1 MRARWGSLSLRS
13 KMFFAFGALILLA
26 AVVISIYSASLAVTE
41 MDAYMLGSLDRN
53 LRYVGREIE
62 GQLHS
67 AGSQAILFAGSAA
80 VSRALTDYDSKEPL
94 AQWEGWRELQAA
106 CNYWMATNQLSD
118 IRIHI
123 DGRYLFLRDG
133 QRYIPDVAAPE
144 ALRERQGNVQVLW
157 DMFSVPGLYSC
168 YAPIVAGWR
177 QTGYVELRLPLA
189 PLLRVMDTQL
199 QTGMTCYL
207 TDGDSLMNAA
217 GELLAM
223 PAALKQQPLDGG
235 DLTHIHHAAPEG
247 KLLYTVMKLEGYPL
261 CLIGEMPAALI
272 SASSAENLRSIA
284 LILALVLAIA
294 FLLAWRISRSICSR
308 LEKLKV
314 AMATVRTGQLAVK
327 VDETYDDEMG
337 QILKTFN
344 SMAADLKVTTE
355 TALINER
362 VGREAELRLMQA
374 QINPH
379 FIYNTLESISWADAN
394 HDTER
399 VQFLVRNLSGFLR
412 ANLSKTHQNATVAGE
427 IAAIRAYWNIQSY
440 RFGDGIRLEIEAAP
454 ECMGVSL
461 MPLLIQPMVE
471 NALLHG
477 ILPKPDREGC
487 VRLRVGLVN
496 DLLLIEVEDDGVG
509 IAPDA
514 LRRLRQALESQT
526 EGSYGLWNVHQRV
539 RAQFGDAY
547 GLSVQSEEGNGTLC
561 ILTLPVTETEK
572 SKSSANP
579 EK

>member
-13 KMFFAFGALILLA
+13 KMFFAFGALILLTTA
-26 AVVISIYSASLAVTE
+26 VISIYSASLSVTE

-62 GQLHS
+62 SQLHS
-67 AGSQAILFAGSAA
+67 AGNQAALFSGSAA
-80 VSRALTDYDSKEPL
+80 VSRALTNIDDKDTVT
-94 AQWEGWRELQAA
+94 QWADWRELQTA
-106 CNYWMATNQLSD
+106 CNYWITANELSD
-118 IRIHI
+118 VRLHI

-133 QRYIPDVAAPE
+133 QRYIPSIEAPE
-144 ALRERQGNVQVLW
+144 ALRARQGNAQVLW
-157 DMFSVPGLYSC
+157 DMFSAPGLYSC

-177 QTGYVELRLPLA
+177 QPGYVELRFPLA
-189 PLLRVMDTQL
+189 PLLQAMDTQL

-207 TDGDSLMNAA
+207 TGGDSLMNAA

-223 PAALKQQPLDGG
+223 PEALDPQALSADG
-235 DLTHIHHAAPEG
+235 LTHIHHATPEG

-261 CLIGEMPAALI
+261 FLIGEMPAALI
-272 SASSAENLRSIA
+272 SASSAENLRSLA

-294 FLLAWRISRSICSR
+294 FLLAWLISRSICGR
-308 LEKLKV
+308 LEKLKA

-394 HDTER
+394 HDTEH

-412 ANLSKTHQNATVAGE
+412 ANLSKTHQNATVSGE

-454 ECMGVSL
+454 KCMGVSL

-477 ILPKPDREGC
+477 ILPKPGREGT
-487 VRLRVGLVN
+487 VRLRIELMNG
-496 DLLLIEVEDDGVG
+496 LLLIEVEDDGVG
-509 IAPDA
+509 IAPEA
-514 LRRLRQALESQT
+514 LQRLRQALESQT

-561 ILTLPVTETEK
+561 ILTLPAQET
-572 SKSSANP
+572 
-579 EK
+579 